1 MKTKIYISR
10 TKKGLPAL
18 WEEGGGMSNTG
29 DAQIIADP
37 NGEAK
42 VPIYIRRSGALANSH
57 HALFVVHVG
66 DIVIQ
71 SRHHRK
77 EFTHEIFRISTIC
90 EEEAELEL
98 IATYSCGQWD
108 AGELGQ
114 KMEKEFSELVAGNT
128 FFSAL
133 VYAVLKAELK
143 ATCYH
148 CREPHYAVMP
158 EMAKA

>member
-1 MKTKIYISR
+1 MKTIKIFR

-42 VPIYIRRSGALANSH
+42 QPIYIRRSGQLANSS
-57 HALFVVHVG
+57 HALFMVHVG
-66 DIVIQ
+66 DIII
-71 SRHHRK
+71 SSHHHRRD
-77 EFTHEIFRISTIC
+77 FTHEIFRISSFR

-98 IATYSCGQWD
+98 IAAYSCGQWD

-114 KMEKEFSELVAGNT
+114 KMEKEFSELVAGST
-128 FFSAL
+128 FFSAW
-133 VYAVLKAELK
+133 VYAVLTAEFK

-148 CREPHYAVMP
+148 CREPHYFAGRK
-158 EMAKA
+158 ENQ